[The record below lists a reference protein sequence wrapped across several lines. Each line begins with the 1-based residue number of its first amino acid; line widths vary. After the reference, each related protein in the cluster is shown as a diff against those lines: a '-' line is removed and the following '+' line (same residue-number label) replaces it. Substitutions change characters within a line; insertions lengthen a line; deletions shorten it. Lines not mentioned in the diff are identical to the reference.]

1 MIIVSNMLTKSDFF
15 LIYLNHFKD
24 EKQEIIAQTEV
35 SARKSV
41 NLVVI
46 AVNAGKRATTC
57 CCR

>member
-15 LIYLNHFKD
+15 VIYLNHFKD
-24 EKQEIIAQTEV
+24 CKQEIIAQTEV